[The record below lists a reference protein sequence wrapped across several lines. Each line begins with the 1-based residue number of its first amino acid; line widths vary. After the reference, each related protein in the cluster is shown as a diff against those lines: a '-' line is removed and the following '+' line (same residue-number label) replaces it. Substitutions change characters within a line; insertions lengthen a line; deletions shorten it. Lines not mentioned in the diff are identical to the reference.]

1 MHIWR
6 QRQSVDHRWLCFNFK
21 ETGKQF
27 YQSSIEMQ
35 DFSTADMIFDGFFF
49 CHNFYHYKNK
59 ILLYR
64 LQTTH
69 YFLIIQSR
77 YEF

>member
-49 CHNFYHYKNK
+49 VTISIIIKIRFYC
-59 ILLYR
+59 IDYR
-64 LQTTH
+64 P
-69 YFLIIQSR
+69 YII
-77 YEF
+77 F